1 MMARMADSEAVRSR
15 RKRRHAAGD
24 HSICRHGP
32 VALPLRV
39 VAPGEAEGLDVAA
52 AMRELAVRLAAAYEA
67 QPANALL
74 ARELRA
80 TLLALAGLP
89 AAGEGEVDPLDE
101 LRAMMGPSLT
111 P

>member
-1 MMARMADSEAVRSR
+1 VPDSEALRSR

-32 VALPLRV
+32 VALPVRLV
-39 VAPGEAEGLDVAA
+39 PAGEAEGLDVVA

-80 TLLALAGLP
+80 TLLALAGLAP
-89 AAGEGEVDPLDE
+89 AAGGPDPLDDFFRE
-101 LRAMMGPSLT
+101 LGPSLA